1 MGWMLLAFLA
11 MVGVFTLVAYYVGRW
26 ISNYVQGHIQDRLD
40 AIDQL
45 VNDEQVPEGW
55 LKPYRRRA
63 ARLLKAGAD
72 ERRIRKLELR
82 ARKQCLS
89 RIEELQRYV
98 AGSGVADSGDTRN
111 VIVTSL
117 QDQAQRWQDDEAWHR
132 LVDFTQ
138 PARVYVR
145 EDASDAEDG
154 VQWNG
159 RDHDR
164 D

>member
-26 ISNYVQGHIQDRLD
+26 ISSYVQGHIQDRLD

-45 VNDEQVPEGW
+45 VNDEQVPEAW

-63 ARLLKAGAD
+63 ARLLRAGAG

-82 ARKQCLS
+82 ARKECLK
-89 RIEELQRYV
+89 RMEELQRYV
-98 AGSGVADSGDTRN
+98 IGSGVADSGDTRH

-117 QDQAQRWQDDEAWHR
+117 QEQAQRWQDDEAWHR

-138 PARVYVR
+138 PARVHAR
-145 EDASDAEDG
+145 RDASDLEG
-154 VQWNG
+154 EV
-159 RDHDR
+159 
-164 D
+164 